1 MKQIVILGS
10 TGSIGI
16 NTLDIVKRFPG
27 EFSILGLVAGT
38 NAEKL
43 EEQIR
48 TFQPSIVAMSD
59 PKAAQRLRDKTSDLS
74 IDILEGP
81 KGIEE
86 IACHPDSHLVIS
98 AIVGAAGL
106 VPTLSAIRA
115 GRRVA
120 LANKEPMV
128 MAGQLM
134 QEEARLQGHPIFPI
148 DSEHSAIFQS
158 IEGHRREDIRRIIL
172 TASGGPFWEA
182 SLTEMK
188 QATREQALQHPN
200 WKMGA
205 KITIDSAT
213 LINKGL
219 EVIEAK
225 WLFEVPPAQLDVVIH
240 RESIIHSLV
249 EYIDGSVIAQLGLPD
264 MRTPISYAMNYP
276 TRVPLEPPPFELGK
290 IGSLTFF
297 EPDHERFP
305 SLNLAF
311 RALEEGGTMPATLNA
326 ANEIAVEA
334 FLHNGI
340 EFLEIPQVIE
350 QTMAAC
356 PVTSITALEDV
367 LEADQLARHKAS
379 EFVHTL
385 TK

>member
-10 TGSIGI
+10 TGSIGV
-16 NTLDIVKRFPG
+16 NTLDIVKKFPD

-38 NAEKL
+38 NVEKL

-48 TFQPSIVAMSD
+48 TFHPSLVAMAD
-59 PKAAQRLRDKTSDLS
+59 PIAAQQLREKTSDLS
-74 IDILEGP
+74 IDILDGP
-81 KGIEE
+81 KGIVE

-106 VPTLSAIRA
+106 VPTLSAIRT

-134 QEEARLQGHPIFPI
+134 QEEARLQGNPIFPI

-158 IEGHRREDIRRIIL
+158 IEGHRREDIRRVIL
-172 TASGGPFWEA
+172 TASGGPFWE
-182 SLTEMK
+182 SSSTEMK

-200 WKMGA
+200 WKMGS

-213 LINKGL
+213 LVNKGL

-225 WLFEVPPAQLDVVIH
+225 WLFDLPPAQLDVIIH

-249 EYIDGSVIAQLGLPD
+249 EYTDGSVIAQLGLPD

-276 TRVPLEPPPFELGK
+276 KRVPLEPPPLDLGK
-290 IGSLTFF
+290 IGKLTFY
-297 EPDHERFP
+297 EPDHDRFP

-326 ANEIAVEA
+326 ANEVAVES
-334 FLHNGI
+334 FLQNGI
-340 EFLEIPQVIE
+340 EFLEISQVIE
-350 QTMAAC
+350 QTMATC
-356 PVTSITALEDV
+356 PVKTLTSLEDV

-379 EFVHTL
+379 GLVHTL
-385 TK
+385 AK

>member
-1 MKQIVILGS
+1 
-10 TGSIGI
+10 
-16 NTLDIVKRFPG
+16 
-27 EFSILGLVAGT
+27 
-38 NAEKL
+38 
-43 EEQIR
+43 
-48 TFQPSIVAMSD
+48 
-59 PKAAQRLRDKTSDLS
+59 
-74 IDILEGP
+74 
-81 KGIEE
+81 
-86 IACHPDSHLVIS
+86 
-98 AIVGAAGL
+98 
-106 VPTLSAIRA
+106 
-115 GRRVA
+115 
-120 LANKEPMV
+120 
-128 MAGQLM
+128 
-134 QEEARLQGHPIFPI
+134 
-148 DSEHSAIFQS
+148 
-158 IEGHRREDIRRIIL
+158 
-172 TASGGPFWEA
+172 
-182 SLTEMK
+182 MK

-200 WKMGA
+200 WKMGS

-213 LINKGL
+213 LVNKGL

-225 WLFEVPPAQLDVVIH
+225 WLFDLPPAQLDVIIH

-276 TRVPLEPPPFELGK
+276 TRVPLEPPPLELGK
-290 IGSLTFF
+290 IGTLTFF

-326 ANEIAVEA
+326 ANEVAVEA
-334 FLHNGI
+334 FLQNGI

-350 QTMAAC
+350 RTMVAC
-356 PVTSITALEDV
+356 PVKSLTALEDV

>member
-16 NTLDIVKRFPG
+16 NTLDIVERFPHD
-27 EFSILGLVAGT
+27 FSVLGLVAGT
-38 NAEKL
+38 NVERL

-48 TFQPSIVAMSD
+48 TFQPSIVAMAD
-59 PKAAQRLRDKTSDLS
+59 PKAAQRLRDTTSDLS

-172 TASGGPFWEA
+172 TASGSPFWDA
-182 SLTEMK
+182 SLSEMK

-200 WKMGA
+200 WKMGS

-225 WLFEVPPAQLDVVIH
+225 WLFDVPPAQLDVIIH

-290 IGSLTFF
+290 IGTLTFF

-334 FLHNGI
+334 FLQNGI
-340 EFLEIPQVIE
+340 EFLEITQVIE
-350 QTMAAC
+350 RTMAAC
-356 PVTSITALEDV
+356 PVTSLTALEDV

-379 EFVHTL
+379 ECVHAL

>member
-16 NTLDIVKRFPG
+16 NTLDIVKRFPHD
-27 EFSILGLVAGT
+27 FSVLGLVAGT
-38 NAEKL
+38 NVEKL

-48 TFQPSIVAMSD
+48 TFQPSIVAMAD

-290 IGSLTFF
+290 IGALTFF

-334 FLHNGI
+334 FLQNGI

-356 PVTSITALEDV
+356 PVTSLTALEDV

>member
-1 MKQIVILGS
+1 V
-10 TGSIGI
+10 
-16 NTLDIVKRFPG
+16 
-27 EFSILGLVAGT
+27 
-38 NAEKL
+38 
-43 EEQIR
+43 
-48 TFQPSIVAMSD
+48 
-59 PKAAQRLRDKTSDLS
+59 
-74 IDILEGP
+74 
-81 KGIEE
+81 E

-106 VPTLSAIRA
+106 VPTLSAIRD

-134 QEEARLQGHPIFPI
+134 QEEARLQGNPIFPI

-158 IEGHRREDIRRIIL
+158 IEGHRREDIRRVIL

-200 WKMGA
+200 WKMGS

-213 LINKGL
+213 LVNKGL

-225 WLFEVPPAQLDVVIH
+225 WLFDLPPAQLDVIIH

-276 TRVPLEPPPFELGK
+276 TRVPLEPPPLELGK
-290 IGSLTFF
+290 IGTLTFF

-326 ANEIAVEA
+326 ANEVAVEA
-334 FLHNGI
+334 FLQNGI

-350 QTMAAC
+350 RTMVAC
-356 PVTSITALEDV
+356 PVKSLTALEDV

>member
-10 TGSIGI
+10 TGSIGV
-16 NTLDIVKRFPG
+16 NTLDIVKKFPD

-38 NAEKL
+38 NVEKL

-48 TFQPSIVAMSD
+48 TFHPSLVAMAD
-59 PKAAQRLRDKTSDLS
+59 PIAAQQLREKTSDLS
-74 IDILEGP
+74 IDILDGP
-81 KGIEE
+81 KGIVE

-106 VPTLSAIRA
+106 VPTLSAIRT

-134 QEEARLQGHPIFPI
+134 QEEARLQGNPIFPI

-158 IEGHRREDIRRIIL
+158 IEGHRREDIRRVIL
-172 TASGGPFWEA
+172 TASGGPFWE
-182 SLTEMK
+182 SSSTEMK

-200 WKMGA
+200 WKMGS

-213 LINKGL
+213 LVNKGL

-225 WLFEVPPAQLDVVIH
+225 WLFDLPPAQLDVIIH

-276 TRVPLEPPPFELGK
+276 TRVPLEPPPLELGK
-290 IGSLTFF
+290 IGTLTFF

-326 ANEIAVEA
+326 ANEVAVEA
-334 FLHNGI
+334 FLQNGI

-350 QTMAAC
+350 RTMAAC
-356 PVTSITALEDV
+356 PVKSLTVLEDV